1 MKKIQEFFK
10 KNWFSILIAFVILLV
25 FSMGTGTNS
34 NKLTKIA
41 VDHAIDSM
49 KNEKANAL
57 IAQYDSLSKLHER
70 NAQVSKIKAV
80 EHKTKASKQK
90 LTSDT
95 LTANY
100 EANPTLPGCD
110 SLLQSKNIEIAEKDS
125 IIKHTET
132 EATEYSQALQD
143 QKQINAQKDVK
154 NELLSNEIERDKLV
168 INDQGKQIKKS
179 RFIRFVD
186 KTAIVILSAIV
197 LIKSI

>member
-1 MKKIQEFFK
+1 MKTIMDFL
-10 KNWFSILIAFVILLV
+10 KNNWLLILIALVIVIV
-25 FSMGTGTNS
+25 FAPESG
-34 NKLTKIA
+34 NKSDKYTKIA
-41 VDHAIDSM
+41 VNHAIDSM
-49 KNEKANAL
+49 KNENANAL
-57 IAQYDSLSKLHER
+57 IAQYDSLSKLHEGK
-70 NAQVSKIKAV
+70 AQASKIKAV
-80 EHKTKASKQK
+80 EHKTKSSKQK

-95 LTANY
+95 LTAKY

-125 IIKHTET
+125 VIKHTET

-143 QKQINAQKDVK
+143 QKEINVQKDVK
-154 NELLSNEIERDKLV
+154 NELLINENERNKKV